1 MMNAHLQM
9 GICNNAFKR
18 NNVGTEYA
26 QDVSNKAIFS
36 ATFELTIIL
45 TTEYI

>member
-1 MMNAHLQM
+1 MNTHLQM
-9 GICNNAFKR
+9 GICNNAFNR
-18 NNVGTEYA
+18 NNLGTECV
-26 QDVSNKAIFS
+26 QDGSNKAIFS